1 MIDFTRVT
9 LLLYI
14 IMRMSG
20 FVLFNPILGRKN
32 MPGIVR
38 TGFILVL
45 TLTVFS
51 IQENG
56 VAVPVTLVE
65 LVVRLTLELMLGF
78 VLGFVMQF
86 FFAIP
91 QNAGFIIDMQMGM
104 SMASTYD
111 AGSQINA
118 TVSANILNL
127 LMMLIFFAGNGHH
140 TLLRIMLNSGEVVP
154 FGAAVLGPDVVSAMA
169 ELFVN
174 CILLAVKLSLP
185 VLAAELLGE
194 VGMGI
199 LMKAIPQI
207 NVFVINIELKVIVG
221 LLLVFVLLSPF
232 NEFLLAA
239 EREMLDQVGRILTL
253 LG

>member
-32 MPGIVR
+32 LPGIVR

-65 LVVRLTLELMLGF
+65 LMVRLTLELMLGF

-140 TLLRIMLNSGEVVP
+140 TLLRIILNSGDVVP
-154 FGAAVLGPDVVSAMA
+154 FGAAVLGPDVASAMA

-207 NVFVINIELKVIVG
+207 NVFVINIELKVVVG